1 VKGVN
6 LRTIYYFIA
15 IIVVPI
21 LAILF
26 YAIFHQFSLSNNQI
40 DWGAFG
46 SFVGGVS
53 APVVAAITLVFLVNS
68 NQEQARQTSLKVCIE
83 LVNDHATLVNN
94 YKLPNVNSEYWTGRE
109 SLKELWRGL
118 TNANIEDSRQFENRL
133 KSCELELEPIV
144 SHLKYI
150 IHYISSDAYLSSDE
164 KKKMVQLLMCRCERL
179 ELKLIKALTLR
190 DEELKLLVLKHEF
203 FPQMW
208 LNPTEEKLFEYVQ
221 NKSS

>member
-1 VKGVN
+1 MMTSHLKAANKRFKRDSQRAAFLLCVGLCVYGVMRKLSRGVGCPLSGRYVKGVN

-109 SLKELWRGL
+109 SLKEL
-118 TNANIEDSRQFENRL
+118 
-133 KSCELELEPIV
+133 
-144 SHLKYI
+144 
-150 IHYISSDAYLSSDE
+150 
-164 KKKMVQLLMCRCERL
+164 
-179 ELKLIKALTLR
+179 
-190 DEELKLLVLKHEF
+190 
-203 FPQMW
+203 
-208 LNPTEEKLFEYVQ
+208 
-221 NKSS
+221 